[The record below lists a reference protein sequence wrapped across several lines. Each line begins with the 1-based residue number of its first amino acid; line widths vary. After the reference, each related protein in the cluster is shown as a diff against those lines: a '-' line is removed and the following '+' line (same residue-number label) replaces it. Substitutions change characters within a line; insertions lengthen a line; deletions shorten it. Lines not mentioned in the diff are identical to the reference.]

1 MARRKSDSTIVD
13 VVFVRSESLSVRG
26 ARAVLNQVRRHR
38 MALDRIED
46 ALRNG
51 APIRDFEPLLV
62 EYANL
67 AGTDSTSI
75 CDTFYALPAVQAA
88 TDGMWD
94 R

>member
-51 APIRDFEPLLV
+51 APIRDFEPLFVELV
-62 EYANL
+62 NL
-67 AGTDSTSI
+67 SGSI
-75 CDTFYALPAVQAA
+75 DDTFYALPAVQAA
-88 TDGMWD
+88 GLFD
-94 R
+94 